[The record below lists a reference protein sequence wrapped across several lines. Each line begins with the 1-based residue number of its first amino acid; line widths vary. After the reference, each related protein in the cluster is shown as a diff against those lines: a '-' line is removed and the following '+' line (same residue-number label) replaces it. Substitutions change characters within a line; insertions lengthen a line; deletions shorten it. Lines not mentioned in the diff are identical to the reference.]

1 MAPTPQR
8 LLITG
13 AAGQLGTAAHRAFA
27 AAGWTVTATDI
38 EQLDIRDRSAVL
50 DAVAGVRPHVVLNAA
65 AITNADVCEAEQAL
79 ALATNVTGV
88 GHLAEACRHHGA
100 LLCQLSSDYVFD
112 GSKRQPYHEAD
123 EPDPLSLYGRT
134 KLDGERLVGTE
145 GLVVRTAWLSSASG
159 RNILRTVLAQAAD
172 PDRRLAFVDDQRG
185 SPTFAEDLAEAL
197 VHLLAERWTG
207 VFHVT
212 NQGEATWFDLAR
224 RVLVEAGHDP
234 DRVHPITTDDLDPPR
249 LARRPA
255 YSVLDNGA
263 LRLSGR
269 PLLRHWT
276 DALASVVAEVLGSPR
291 A

>member
-1 MAPTPQR
+1 MAGPPPT

-13 AAGQLGTAAHRAFA
+13 AAGQLGTSAHRAFTV
-27 AAGWTVTATDI
+27 AGWDVVATDI
-38 EQLDIRDRSAVL
+38 EELDIRDRTAVL
-50 DAVAGVRPHVVLNAA
+50 DAVGGLRPDAVLNAA

-79 ALATNVTGV
+79 ALATNVTAV

-112 GSKRQPYHEAD
+112 GTKRQPYHEAD

-134 KLDGERLVGTE
+134 KLDGERLVGAE

-159 RNILRTVLAQAAD
+159 RNIVRTVLAQAAE
-172 PDRRLAFVDDQRG
+172 PGRQLAYVDDQRG
-185 SPTFAEDLAEAL
+185 SPTFADDLSEAL
-197 VHLLAERWTG
+197 VHLLTERWTG
-207 VFHVT
+207 IFHVT

-234 DRVHPITTDDLDPPR
+234 ARIHPITTEDLDPPR

-263 LRLSGR
+263 LRLSGH

-276 DALASVVAEVLGSPR
+276 DALASVVAEVLRSPVT
-291 A
+291 